1 MPCLLLPSFI
11 LPMSSMRHEIMAYLR
26 RPGNTIGQYHAL
38 TCSDSPTRQILR
50 VPMKIHSPSLT
61 PASALLRT
69 SLLVGLF
76 CKLPS
81 QLRLGRQE
89 AA

>member
-1 MPCLLLPSFI
+1 MPCLLPPSFV

-26 RPGNTIGQYHAL
+26 RPGNTVSQYHTL

-50 VPMKIHSPSLT
+50 VPVKIHSPST
-61 PASALLRT
+61 PASAPLRT

-76 CKLPS
+76 YKLPS